1 MVQHTFDVVLY
12 PIGHML
18 SARVKRPV
26 GPDPKGIEF
35 KRPELL
41 PVLAKEVIEANI
53 SDDAGVPPVSF
64 GDELIE

>member
-1 MVQHTFDVVLY
+1 
-12 PIGHML
+12 ML